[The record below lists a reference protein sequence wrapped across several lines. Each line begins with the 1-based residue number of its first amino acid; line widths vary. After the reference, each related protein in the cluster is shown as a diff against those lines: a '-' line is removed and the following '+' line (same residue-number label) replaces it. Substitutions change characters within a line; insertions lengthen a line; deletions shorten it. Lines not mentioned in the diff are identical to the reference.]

1 MTHNHAGSVPGFD
14 DGVIRIG
21 GRRYQRFN
29 GTWMV
34 QPPMLRGF
42 VPADPV
48 ACHWLDEIER
58 LRTAGDELATR
69 LRWWTD
75 NTDEAYPDHEALRKW
90 EEARRG

>member
-14 DGVIRIG
+14 GGVIRVG

-48 ACHWLDEIER
+48 ACDWLDEIER
-58 LRTAGDELATR
+58 LRAAGDALLGR
-69 LRWWTD
+69 LNDWHNGAPYD
-75 NTDEAYPDHEALRKW
+75 LDAEAIKAW